1 MNWHKVWIYTQNLIM
16 STNLPIHGK
25 AFISCSLREEDR
37 PFIQMVER
45 ILKHY
50 KFEPFGTVGLF
61 SAAPM
66 NPAEHMK
73 ENIPKADIVVIVA
86 TPRYIQTD
94 LKTGQKSYGL
104 SEMVHVETGMAIMA
118 NKPVIVFVQEGT
130 NVGSFLPNVTQYIT
144 LNGTQNDLNAK
155 SNLITSLLGNA
166 INIVQNI
173 KSSTSTK
180 QARNFGIGALAVF
193 GGIALLDAILSPKKD
208 EEQEDED

>member
-1 MNWHKVWIYTQNLIM
+1 M

-37 PFIQMVER
+37 PFIQLVEN

-66 NPAEHMK
+66 NPVEHMK

-86 TPRYIQTD
+86 TPRYIQKD
-94 LKTGQKSYGL
+94 LKTGQTSYGL
-104 SEMVHVETGMAIMA
+104 SEMVHAETGMAIMA

-130 NVGSFLPNVTQYIT
+130 NVGNVLPNITQYIT

-155 SNLITSLLGNA
+155 LNLITSLIGNT
-166 INIVQNI
+166 INTLQGI
-173 KSSTSTK
+173 KSSTSIK
-180 QARNFGIGALAVF
+180 QVKSFGVGALAIV
-193 GGIALLDAILSPKKD
+193 GSLVLLDALFSPKKEEEQD
-208 EEQEDED
+208 EEE

>member
-1 MNWHKVWIYTQNLIM
+1 MN
-16 STNLPIHGK
+16 TNLPIHGK

-45 ILKHY
+45 ILNHY

-86 TPRYIQTD
+86 TPRYIQKD
-94 LKTGQKSYGL
+94 LKTGQTSYGL

-130 NVGSFLPNVTQYIT
+130 SIGNFLPNVTQYIT
-144 LNGTQNDLNAK
+144 LNGSQHDLNAK
-155 SNLITSLLGNA
+155 QNLITSLLGNA
-166 INIVQNI
+166 ISIVQNM
-173 KSSTSTK
+173 KSSTFSK
-180 QARNFGIGALAVF
+180 QAKNFGVKALAVF
-193 GGIALLDAILSPKKD
+193 GGIALLHAIFSSDKNN
-208 EEQEDED
+208 EQEEED

>member
-1 MNWHKVWIYTQNLIM
+1 M

-37 PFIQMVER
+37 PFIEMVQK
-45 ILKHY
+45 ILNHY

-86 TPRYIQTD
+86 TPRYIQKD
-94 LKTGQKSYGL
+94 LKTGQTSYGL
-104 SEMVHVETGMAIMA
+104 PEMVHVETGMAIMA

-130 NVGSFLPNVTQYIT
+130 NIGSFLPNVTQYIT

-155 SNLITSLLGNA
+155 TNLITSLLGNA
-166 INIVQNI
+166 INVVQNS

-180 QARNFGIGALAVF
+180 QVRNFGIGALAFV
-193 GGIALLDAILSPKKD
+193 GGLYLIDTLFSPKKE